1 MRRIINKGKN
11 HSTYEYT
18 AYLAFLWDQV
28 QVLNCPP
35 SGSALLS
42 HRLSQISSK
51 YTVSIKGATAQW
63 RLQEAAS
70 KSLLSDPL
78 ICVSW
83 TASTAVAEPSP
94 RQSKQQRGIPNLSQ
108 LQHRT
113 AGCCLPS
120 KTGASFGMLS
130 LILRKKAW
138 LLSPRQWQ
146 QQSSSSSRKPRDIC
160 KERSSFNRKWNT
172 HFFHDRTGHTRVF

>member
-1 MRRIINKGKN
+1 MFGFSLGPGSSPQLPTIWFCTSEPQAEPDLFQI
-11 HSTYEYT
+11 HSVNQRSHSPVMT
-18 AYLAFLWDQV
+18 
-28 QVLNCPP
+28 P
-35 SGSALLS
+35 GSCF
-42 HRLSQISSK
+42 Q
-51 YTVSIKGATAQW
+51 
-63 RLQEAAS
+63 
-70 KSLLSDPL
+70 SLLSDPL

-83 TASTAVAEPSP
+83 TASTALAEPSP